1 MVLSSAEEPRSATDA
16 FWEHGVF
23 FKTGEGDSAETAMH
37 LIHTGH
43 VEGSR
48 EGRVHSGR
56 QASLAAQMQQAQVK
70 KPDPGVP
77 TMAGRGSLRAE
88 PASQAGYPPA

>member
-23 FKTGEGDSAETAMH
+23 FKTGEGDSAETAMY

-43 VEGSR
+43 VEEER
-48 EGRVHSGR
+48 EGCTVDDKLPLQPRCNKLRLKSR
-56 QASLAAQMQQAQVK
+56 TQAYQRWLEGEV
-70 KPDPGVP
+70 
-77 TMAGRGSLRAE
+77 
-88 PASQAGYPPA
+88 